1 MDCLYLSYFLSNF
14 MSLLEHITTEYKLA
28 MKHKLQSKKM
38 ILNMVL
44 AEAKKKKIDTREEV
58 TDDDIV
64 KIVKK
69 EEKAVREA
77 LGFLKQAGISDER
90 VDEEKAKLAV
100 LEEYLPVMMSQ
111 EHTEQVVQET
121 IEKLNI
127 QVDNTQDIQS
137 QKGKIMWL
145 IMKDYK
151 GQIDGQLVRKIVESL

>member
-1 MDCLYLSYFLSNF
+1 

-137 QKGKIMWL
+137 QKGKIM
-145 IMKDYK
+145 
-151 GQIDGQLVRKIVESL
+151 